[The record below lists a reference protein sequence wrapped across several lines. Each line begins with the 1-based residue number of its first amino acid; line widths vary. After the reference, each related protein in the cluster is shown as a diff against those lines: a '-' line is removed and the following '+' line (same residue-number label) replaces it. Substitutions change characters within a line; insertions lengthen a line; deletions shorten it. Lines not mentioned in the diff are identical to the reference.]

1 MELKTHV
8 LKNLAFAMTNCKLHL
23 KKMMH
28 LDAYHHTFFD
38 NHQDE
43 LPLKD
48 DSVEV
53 VGHQYVM
60 YYIGC

>member
-1 MELKTHV
+1 
-8 LKNLAFAMTNCKLHL
+8 MTSYKLHL
-23 KKMMH
+23 KRTMH
-28 LDAYHHTFFD
+28 FDAYHHTFFD
-38 NHQDE
+38 THQDE
-43 LPLKD
+43 LPLKN